1 MHFLYFQG
9 QFLKEKATFPTPFQ
23 WVYYI
28 AYFIR
33 QRKTKG
39 KEERKT
45 QVEEKQKE
53 KSKEYL
59 KLLKNLIEIQQHNKL
74 ESTDEDRLADL
85 RKDMKLD
92 MEQMIDIAISKK
104 PKEE

>member
-1 MHFLYFQG
+1 MHFLNFQG

-33 QRKTKG
+33 QYKTKG
-39 KEERKT
+39 TEERT
-45 QVEEKQKE
+45 SEKQKE

-74 ESTDEDRLADL
+74 ESTDEDKLADL

>member
-1 MHFLYFQG
+1 M
-9 QFLKEKATFPTPFQ
+9 KEKATFPTPFQ

-33 QRKTKG
+33 QYKTKG
-39 KEERKT
+39 KGERT
-45 QVEEKQKE
+45 SEKQKG

>member
-9 QFLKEKATFPTPFQ
+9 QFLKEKATFPAPFQ

-33 QRKTKG
+33 QYKTKG
-39 KEERKT
+39 KEERT
-45 QVEEKQKE
+45 SEKQKE
-53 KSKEYL
+53 KSKLCKEYL

-92 MEQMIDIAISKK
+92 MEQMIAAKSHKK
-104 PKEE
+104 SED

>member
-1 MHFLYFQG
+1 MHFLHFQG
-9 QFLKEKATFPTPFQ
+9 RFLKEKATFPTPFQ

-33 QRKTKG
+33 QCKTKG
-39 KEERKT
+39 KEERISA
-45 QVEEKQKE
+45 EKQKE

-92 MEQMIDIAISKK
+92 MEQMIIAMSKK
-104 PKEE
+104 P

>member
-9 QFLKEKATFPTPFQ
+9 QFLKEKATFPAPFQ

-33 QRKTKG
+33 QYKTKG
-39 KEERKT
+39 TEERT
-45 QVEEKQKE
+45 SEKQKE

-74 ESTDEDRLADL
+74 ESTDEDKLADL

-92 MEQMIDIAISKK
+92 MEQMINAAKSHKK
-104 PKEE
+104 SED

>member
-1 MHFLYFQG
+1 MHLLHFQG

-33 QRKTKG
+33 HCKTKG
-39 KEERKT
+39 KEEKKS
-45 QVEEKQKE
+45 QVAEKQRE
-53 KSKEYL
+53 KSKGYL

-74 ESTDEDRLADL
+74 ESTDEDKLADL

-92 MEQMIDIAISKK
+92 LEQMIIAMSKK
-104 PKEE
+104 S